1 MPFDGVVMETIP
13 PAAKPRLLSLRV
25 RMPDGGVLW
34 PTIRSGARLIDALA
48 AYGLPIRVIGAER
61 GGCSRCRAV
70 IASSWVDDLPPPTA
84 EERDVLASLGV
95 DDGASRLL
103 CRLIMTPDLNG
114 LELELPWDALVPQT
128 YWVAG

>member
-1 MPFDGVVMETIP
+1 MPFDGVLMETIP

-34 PTIRSGARLIDALA
+34 PTIISGARVIDGLA
-48 AYGLPIRVIGAER
+48 SYGLPINVAGAER

-70 IASSWVDDLPPPTA
+70 IAANWVDDLPAPSA
-84 EERDVLASLGV
+84 EERDVLAALGA
-95 DDGASRLL
+95 DGGASRLL
-103 CRLIMTPDLNG
+103 CQLIMTPDLNG
-114 LELELPWDALVPQT
+114 LELELPWDSLVPQT